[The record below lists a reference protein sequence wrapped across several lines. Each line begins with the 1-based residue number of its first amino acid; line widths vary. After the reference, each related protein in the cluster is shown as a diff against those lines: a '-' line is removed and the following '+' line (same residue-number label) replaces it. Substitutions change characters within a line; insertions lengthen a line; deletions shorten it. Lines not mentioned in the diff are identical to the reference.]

1 MLSPPG
7 GERPL
12 AANRATARLPL
23 WCAAL
28 ALTFFTSH
36 GAIADSPPLRLQ
48 ALAFHDLLGWRD
60 DAIAQALPALRASCA
75 VLDSKPDGAPVGRNG
90 VGGTAGDWRAVCHLL
105 ATTQPSDKTVRQALQ
120 DALVPFAVADADG
133 PDGLFTGYYEP
144 ELHGSRKRTAAY
156 AVPLYRQPPDLVSVN
171 VGGTT
176 QIGRRV
182 NGQLQPYYS
191 RQAIE
196 AGALAGR
203 GLELLWLADPIDAFF
218 LQAQG
223 SGRVRLAEGGSLRV
237 GYAASNGLPPTMIGR
252 ILVERGELT
261 KEAATM
267 QTVRQ
272 WLRDHPA
279 EAPTLMQKNARYIF
293 FRKLRGDGPI
303 GALGIALTPGRSLAV
318 DTDLLPLGAPLWLD
332 TTYPV
337 GTPEAGQPLRRLM
350 VAQDSG
356 SAIKGAVRGDLYWGS
371 GDGALLYA
379 GPMKQRGRYYLLLP
393 KALAA
398 RM

>member
-1 MLSPPG
+1 M
-7 GERPL
+7 
-12 AANRATARLPL
+12 ARLPL
-23 WCAAL
+23 WCATA
-28 ALTFFTSH
+28 ALTLFASQ
-36 GAIADSPPLRLQ
+36 GAIADSAALRLQ
-48 ALAFHDLLGWRD
+48 PLAFDDLPGWRD
-60 DAIAQALPALRASCA
+60 DVITQALPALRASCE
-75 VLDSKPDGAPVGRNG
+75 VLDGKPDGAPVGRDG
-90 VGGTAGDWRAVCHLL
+90 VGGTAGDWRAVCRLL
-105 ATTQPSDKTVRQALQ
+105 ATVQPSDQAVRQVIQTAL
-120 DALVPFAVADADG
+120 LPFAVADADG

-144 ELHGSRKRTAAY
+144 ELRGSRKHAAAY
-156 AVPLYRQPPDLVSVN
+156 AVPLYRPPRDAA
-171 VGGTT
+171 
-176 QIGRRV
+176 
-182 NGQLQPYYS
+182 S
-191 RQAIE
+191 RAFSRAAID
-196 AGALAGR
+196 AGALAGQ
-203 GLELLWLADPIDAFF
+203 GLELLWLADPIDVFF

-267 QTVRQ
+267 QTVRR

-279 EAPTLMQKNARYIF
+279 EAPALMQRNARYIF
-293 FRKLRGDGPI
+293 FREIPGDGPI
-303 GALGIALTPGRSLAV
+303 GALGVALTPGRSLAV

-332 TTYPV
+332 TTYPA
-337 GTPEAGQPLRRLM
+337 GTPEAGRPLRRLV

-371 GDGALLYA
+371 GEGALLYA

-393 KALAA
+393 RAVAA

>member
-1 MLSPPG
+1 MQCPPG
-7 GERPL
+7 AARPP
-12 AANRATARLPL
+12 ATGRLL
-23 WCAAL
+23 LGCATV
-28 ALTFFTSH
+28 ALTLFASH
-36 GAIADSPPLRLQ
+36 GAIADSPALRLQ
-48 ALAFHDLLGWRD
+48 PLAFHDLPGWRD
-60 DAIAQALPALRASCA
+60 DAITQALPALRASCQ
-75 VLDSKPDGAPVGRNG
+75 VLDGKPDGAPVGRDG
-90 VGGTAGDWRAVCHLL
+90 VGGTAGDWRPVCRLL
-105 ATTQPSDKTVRQALQ
+105 ATAQASDKAVRQVIQ
-120 DALVPFAVADADG
+120 TTLVPFAVADADG

-144 ELHGSRKRTAAY
+144 ELRGSRKRTAAY
-156 AVPLYRQPPDLVSVN
+156 AVPLYHQPPDLVSVD

-176 QIGRRV
+176 RVGRMA

-223 SGRVRLAEGGSLRV
+223 SGRVRLAEGGSVRV

-272 WLRDHPA
+272 WLREHPA
-279 EAPTLMQKNARYIF
+279 EAPALMQKNARYIF
-293 FRKLRGDGPI
+293 FRKLPGNGPI
-303 GALGIALTPGRSLAV
+303 GSSGVTLTPGRSLAV

-332 TTYPV
+332 TTYPA
-337 GTPEAGQPLRRLM
+337 GTPEAGRPLRRLV

-356 SAIKGAVRGDLYWGS
+356 SAIKGAIRGDLYWGS
-371 GDGALLYA
+371 GERALLYA

-393 KALAA
+393 KAVAA